1 MSVLTSYASQ
11 SARDSA
17 APAASNTGLCIFRS
31 DTKAIEVSDGSNY
44 LRYDYDSLSNLDSL
58 TNTYSLGFDATNEYL
73 ELGGTGGTT
82 FFDSTNP
89 FSISAWVKITSYSPS
104 YQGLCILKTD
114 QSNGWILGM
123 ASGQSGY
130 NGVWFGS
137 SSNFVGRTTNSQT
150 IANSFVGTWKHVVV
164 TYDGVSRSSASSF
177 KLYIDGSAQT
187 LTSSGSFGTCANHSR
202 IGEGNQP
209 SAVRVNGLV
218 DEVSMFTSE
227 LSSREVGLIYNS
239 GVAGIDIGPLN
250 PFGWW
255 RMGDNDSG
263 TGTTVT
269 DQGSGGNDGTLTNSP
284 TFSTTVPS

>member
-1 MSVLTSYASQ
+1 MSTLTTHTTAS
-11 SARDSA
+11 RDSH
-17 APAASNTGLCIFRS
+17 SVGLCKFNTTS
-31 DTKAIEVSDGSNY
+31 NAIEVSDGTNW
-44 LRYDYDSLSNLDSL
+44 LLYDYDGIAFPAL

-73 ELGGTGGTT
+73 ELGDTGGTT

-123 ASGQSGY
+123 ASGQSNY

-137 SSNFVGRTTNSQT
+137 SANFVGLTTNSQS
-150 IANSFVGTWKHVVV
+150 IANSFVGAWKHVVV
-164 TYDGVSRSSASSF
+164 TYDGVSRSTASSF
-177 KLYIDGSAQT
+177 KLYIDGVAQS
-187 LTSSGSFGTCANHSR
+187 LVNSGSYGSCANHSR
-202 IGEGNQP
+202 IGEGNTP
-209 SAVRVNGLV
+209 SVVRVNGLV

-227 LSSREVGLIYNS
+227 LGSPQISGIYNS
-239 GVAGIDIGPLN
+239 GVGGVDISSLS

-269 DQGSGGNDGTLTNSP
+269 DQGSGGNNGTLTNSP

>member
-1 MSVLTSYASQ
+1 MSTLTTHTTAS
-11 SARDSA
+11 RDSH
-17 APAASNTGLCIFRS
+17 SIGLCKFNTTS
-31 DTKAIEVSDGSNY
+31 NAIEVSDGTNW
-44 LRYDYDSLSNLDSL
+44 LIYDYDGIKFPDL

-73 ELGGTGGTT
+73 DLGGTGGTT

-114 QSNGWILGM
+114 QSDGWILGM
-123 ASGQSGY
+123 ASGQSSY

-137 SSNFVGRTTNSQT
+137 SSNFVGRTTDSQS
-150 IANSFVGTWKHVVV
+150 IADSFVGVWKHVVV
-164 TYDGVSRSSASSF
+164 TYDGVSRSTASSF
-177 KLYIDGSAQT
+177 KLYIDGVAQS
-187 LTSSGSFGTCANHSR
+187 LVNSGNFGACSNHSR
-202 IGEGNQP
+202 IGEGNVP

-227 LSSREVGLIYNS
+227 LDSSQISGIYNS
-239 GVAGIDIGPLN
+239 GVGGVDLSSLS